1 MKKISVL
8 LLIIFFSCWQI
19 NTPQVNLIS
28 DSELVEIQEVEYV
41 LIDVRTPNEYD
52 TGYIQEAI
60 NIDFYSDSFDKN
72 ILSLKRD
79 SKIILYCRTNNRST
93 KTANLLI
100 ENGYLDVNVIEG
112 GISSWVK
119 SGYDIN
125 YPLPE

>member
-8 LLIIFFSCWQI
+8 LLIMFFSCLQI

-28 DSELVEIQEVEYV
+28 DSELVEIQELEYV

-52 TGYIQEAI
+52 TGYIQEAL
-60 NIDFYSDSFDKN
+60 NIDFYSDSFNKN
-72 ILSLKRD
+72 ILSLKKD
-79 SKIILYCRTNNRST
+79 LKIILYCRTNNRST
-93 KTANLLI
+93 KTANMLI
-100 ENGYLDVNVIEG
+100 ENGYLDVSVIEG

>member
-8 LLIIFFSCWQI
+8 LLIMFFSCLQI

-28 DSELVEIQEVEYV
+28 DSELAEIQEVEYV

-52 TGYIQEAI
+52 TGYIQEAL
-60 NIDFYSDSFDKN
+60 NIDFYSDSFNKN
-72 ILSLKRD
+72 ILSLKKD
-79 SKIILYCRTNNRST
+79 LKIILYCRTNNRST
-93 KTANLLI
+93 KTANMLI
-100 ENGYLDVNVIEG
+100 ENGYLDVSVIEG

>member
-1 MKKISVL
+1 M
-8 LLIIFFSCWQI
+8 FFSCLQI

-52 TGYIQEAI
+52 TGYIQEAL
-60 NIDFYSDSFDKN
+60 NIDFYSDSFNKN
-72 ILSLKRD
+72 ILSLKKD
-79 SKIILYCRTNNRST
+79 LKIILYCRTNNRST
-93 KTANLLI
+93 KTANMLI
-100 ENGYLDVNVIEG
+100 ENGYLDVSVIEG

>member
-1 MKKISVL
+1 VL
-8 LLIIFFSCWQI
+8 LLIMFFSCLQI

-28 DSELVEIQEVEYV
+28 DSELAEIQEVEYV

-52 TGYIQEAI
+52 TGYIQEAL
-60 NIDFYSDSFDKN
+60 NIDFYSDSFNKN
-72 ILSLKRD
+72 ILSLKKD
-79 SKIILYCRTNNRST
+79 LKIILYCRTNNRST
-93 KTANLLI
+93 KTANMLI
-100 ENGYLDVNVIEG
+100 ENGYLDVSVIEG